1 MASMAHGRHYCQGL
15 GSSSLRPPVCVDGR
29 VIFLRNPEAQM
40 QVVRLG
46 EKLLYPLDY
55 LIGPVLFFERVPC
68 ILV

>member
-1 MASMAHGRHYCQGL
+1 
-15 GSSSLRPPVCVDGR
+15 
-29 VIFLRNPEAQM
+29 M